1 MTPAGGVRTP
11 RGPVLPPWPGSEQVL
26 DGQRL
31 HVRSTPVAAGQ
42 PAVFVHGL
50 GGSATNWTD
59 LMGLLSG
66 SVSADQVAA
75 DDAEAAVARQRPTTP
90 DPPLA
95 CRAVDLPGFGYSPP
109 PRSGRLPFEVHLRA
123 VAAVLREA
131 SRSAGGAPVDLFGN
145 SLGGAVAI
153 RVAARHPDLVRSLVL
168 VSPALPV
175 WRPPPGMDPRALLLV
190 LPGLDRLVT
199 RRLAA
204 VAVEH
209 RAWEVARLCYA
220 QPERIAPLRRQEAV
234 EEVRRRDALGYDQRV
249 FAASLRGLL
258 GSYARTGRASAW
270 SQARRVTAPVLM
282 LWGEQDRLVPVAVGH
297 RAMTAF
303 RHARLVTFPDVGH
316 VAQLEVPVATAA
328 AVTEFLSALSS
339 ADIR

>member
-1 MTPAGGVRTP
+1 MTAAVGGPASAD
-11 RGPVLPPWPGSEQVL
+11 PVLPPWPGSEQLL

-31 HVRSTPVAAGQ
+31 FLRFAPAPGGR

-66 SVSADQVAA
+66 SVSAGQVAA
-75 DDAEAAVARQRPTTP
+75 DDAEAAVARTVPTAP
-90 DPPLA
+90 DPPLD

-109 PRSGRLPFEVHLRA
+109 PRSRRSLFDVQLRA
-123 VAAVLREA
+123 VVAVVAAA
-131 SRSAGGAPVDLFGN
+131 SRQAGGSPVDLFGN

-153 RVAARHPDLVRSLVL
+153 QVAARHPDLVRSLVL

-175 WRPPPGMDPRALLLV
+175 RRPPPGMDPRALLLL

-204 VAVEH
+204 IPVEH

-220 QPERIAPLRRQEAV
+220 QPERVPPLRRQEAV

-249 FAASLRGLL
+249 FAATLRGLL
-258 GSYARTGRASAW
+258 ASYARPGRAAAW
-270 SQARRVTAPVLM
+270 RQVHRVSCPVLL
-282 LWGEQDRLVPVAVGH
+282 LWGEQDRLVPIAVGR
-297 RAMTAF
+297 RAATAF
-303 RHARLVTFPDVGH
+303 RRARLVSFPDVGH

-328 AVTEFLSALSS
+328 AVTDFLTSLSA
-339 ADIR
+339 ADSR